1 MASTPTFAEPVKLVV
16 WDLDETFWQGTLAEE
31 GVAPIPRHAELV
43 KTLAARG
50 IPSSVASKNARDAA
64 LAQLEAMDMLD
75 WFVAPAIG
83 FAAKGSGIAAL
94 IEALQLRPA
103 NVVFLDDNAA
113 VRAEAAFA
121 CPGLTCL
128 ASPDDLAAA
137 LDQPALAGSD
147 DPELT
152 RLVQYR
158 DLASRHDLRNASGQS
173 AEEFLRQSEIRVEID
188 YEVEPHLERIIELIN
203 RSNQLNYTKR
213 RIETDEARSNF
224 VDQLNRYGHKP
235 GIVRVSDKYA
245 DYGIVGFFLT
255 LATLREY
262 SLRQFVFSCRILGM
276 GVEQYVYDL
285 LKRPEITVVEPVAHP
300 IVTHERVDWITEG
313 GPKGEVAA
321 LRDRK
326 LVLIGGCDMLQLS
339 TYCSMHS
346 TEFTNR
352 DVRGLMKRLD
362 DPFFILEDDADR
374 IRRSEI
380 RKRLP
385 AFDADD
391 LEERDRALA
400 DADALV
406 VSFYRMMEYNYFR
419 DRDGLI
425 ARFDEDALRKLLSSD
440 QAIWFARTMTFQH
453 FSHDERS
460 DLVRRALWRLAERTP
475 AGCKIIVLTENTR
488 KQEHLPNPLKLRRLY
503 NELVADVCPASDKF
517 VLLDIDQVTSEEWIW
532 DDGFHMHRQGYFELA
547 QAVKAIVCPTPEPHS
562 PTLPARAT
570 RLGTRITA
578 SVGAKFRF
586 DGMPHQS

>member
-1 MASTPTFAEPVKLVV
+1 MASPPTFAEPVKLVV
-16 WDLDETFWQGTLAEE
+16 WDLDDTFWQGTLAEE
-31 GVAPIPRHAELV
+31 GATPIPRHAELV

-50 IPSSVASKNARDAA
+50 IPSSIASKNARDAA

-103 NVVFLDDNAA
+103 NVVFLDDNPS

-137 LDQPALAGSD
+137 LNDPALAGSD
-147 DPELT
+147 DPQLT
-152 RLVQYR
+152 RLAQYR
-158 DLASRHDLRNASGQS
+158 DLADRHDLRAASGQS
-173 AEEFLRQSEIRVEID
+173 PEAFLRQSGIRVEID
-188 YEVEPHLERIIELIN
+188 YDVEPHLDRVIELIN

-213 RIETDEARSNF
+213 RIETDEARSKF
-224 VDQLNRYGHKP
+224 VDQLSRYGHKP

-262 SLRQFVFSCRILGM
+262 SLRQFVFSCRVLGM

-285 LKRPEITVVEPVAHP
+285 LKRPAIEVAEPVANP
-300 IVTHERVDWITEG
+300 IVTYDKVDWITEG
-313 GPKGEVAA
+313 GPKAEVAA

-352 DVRGLMKRLD
+352 DVRGMMKRLD
-362 DPFFILEDDADR
+362 DPFFILEDDPGR
-374 IRRSEI
+374 VRRSEM
-380 RKRLP
+380 RKALP

-391 LEERDRALA
+391 VEELGRALA
-400 DADALV
+400 DADAMV

-419 DRDGLI
+419 DPDGLI
-425 ARFDEDALRKLLSSD
+425 ARFEEDALRKILASD
-440 QAIWFARTMTFQH
+440 QAIPFVRTMIFEP
-453 FSHDERS
+453 FSHDQRC

-488 KQEHLPNPLKLRRLY
+488 KQEAMPNALKLRGMY
-503 NELVADVCPASDKF
+503 NDLITGICAASEKF
-517 VLLDIDQVTSEEWIW
+517 VLLDINAVTSEQWVW

-547 QAVKAIVCPTPEPHS
+547 QAVQAIVCPEARPAEP
-562 PTLPARAT
+562 RKT

-578 SVGAKFRF
+578 SVGARFRF
-586 DGMPHQS
+586 EGLPQRP